1 MNSEDLNK
9 ILLPQDLSVRKT
21 MELMNL
27 SAKIT
32 HGRGFA
38 MIMGDSG
45 ECLGVVTDGDIRH
58 KLTEGASMGD
68 PIANL
73 MNRNFIFAKSGESE
87 HSMLRKFE
95 EDIFHLPV
103 LDEGGKPLRLFH
115 ISDFDAN
122 LRRSTR
128 IIRSR
133 APARISFS
141 GGGTDMSYYFKNRAG
156 YVLSTAINKYC
167 YCSVER
173 TNDSEIFLV
182 DRSFEKESRHELSK
196 PIDRDDPLS
205 LVKACVKVMNPDFG
219 FRMETRSEVD
229 PGTGLGGSS
238 ALSAT
243 VIGALDHFRNRDH
256 LDRYHLVD
264 LAYQAE
270 RVELNVAGGWQDQC
284 AAVFGGMNLIEFRK
298 DEILVVP
305 LRLPRDLLLELRH
318 NLLLFRFGGTRDS
331 GSIISDARQN
341 FETKKEE
348 KIALYESM
356 TNLTLQMRD
365 ALLKGRLQNFGKL
378 LDEGWNLKKQFSL
391 KISNKSVDGLYS
403 RAKKAG
409 ALGAKVLGA
418 GASGYFLVYAEK
430 GSRSHVIES
439 MEQQGAFLEYFDF
452 ADQGIETW
460 TAIA

>member
-9 ILLPQDLSVRKT
+9 ILFPCDLSVRKT

-38 MIMGDSG
+38 MIVGDGG
-45 ECLGVVTDGDIRH
+45 ECIGVVTDGDIRH
-58 KLTEGASMGD
+58 KLTEGASMD
-68 PIANL
+68 EPIAKL
-73 MNRNFIFAKSGESE
+73 MNRNFIFAKSGDSE

-95 EDIFHLPV
+95 EDIYHLPV
-103 LDEGGKPLRLFH
+103 LDEEGKPLRLFH

-122 LRRSTR
+122 LRRNFR
-128 IIRSR
+128 VIRSR

-141 GGGTDMSYYFKNRAG
+141 GGGTDMSYYFKNRVG

-167 YCSVER
+167 YCSVEK
-173 TNDSEIFLV
+173 TKDSEIFLV
-182 DRSFEKESRHELSK
+182 NRNFKKESRHDLSE

-229 PGTGLGGSS
+229 PGSGLGGSS

-256 LDRYHLVD
+256 LDRYNLVD

-298 DEILVVP
+298 DEIVVVP
-305 LRLPRDLLLELRH
+305 LKLPQDLILELRH

-331 GSIISDARQN
+331 GCIISDARQK
-341 FETKKEE
+341 FEKKKEE
-348 KIALYESM
+348 KVALYESM

-365 ALLKGRLQNFGKL
+365 ALLKGRLQAFGQL
-378 LDEGWNLKKQFSL
+378 LDEGWNLKKQFSP
-391 KISNKSVDGLYS
+391 KISNDGVNSLYS
-403 RAKKAG
+403 QAKKAG

-418 GASGYFLVYAEK
+418 GASGYFLVYAEN
-430 GSRSHVIES
+430 GSRSQVVEA
-439 MEQQGAFLEYFDF
+439 MEQQGASLEHFDL
-452 ADQGIETW
+452 ATHGIETW
-460 TAIA
+460 TALA